1 MSSNIGYINM
11 AKEFNGYRYSKHN
24 EEIDRVRRTD
34 QRCQAENI
42 RSYLGYSAKCF
53 QEMREPKKI
62 EKKPDEKTEKEP

>member
-42 RSYLGYSAKCF
+42 RSYLGYTAKCF
-53 QEMREPKKI
+53 QEMREPKKT
-62 EKKPDEKTEKEP
+62 EEKTEQQEP

>member
-11 AKEFNGYRYSKHN
+11 SKEFNGRRYSKYN
-24 EEIDRVRRTD
+24 EEIDRVRRIN

-42 RSYLGYSAKCF
+42 RSYIGYSAKCF

-62 EKKPDEKTEKEP
+62 EEKP